1 MLWMVATGV
10 LFTLLN
16 STMKKLSHELDPW
29 LVGFLRYL
37 LGRW

>member
-1 MLWMVATGV
+1 MLWMAATGV

-29 LVGFLRYL
+29 LVGSCATCSA
-37 LGRW
+37 RW